1 MHSALWN
8 DMELGLASTLSIIDS
23 SITYAYMK
31 KAECQGDL
39 ESTEV
44 ANLDT
49 SANPRDVTLWMGKA
63 SLPLKYYANTG
74 VNKWLQQCIV
84 FCCYFAIFCFC
95 FCFQALEYKQV
106 VADLLRD
113 LRMFTQ

>member
-1 MHSALWN
+1 
-8 DMELGLASTLSIIDS
+8 MELGLASTLSIIDS

-49 SANPRDVTLWMGKA
+49 SANPRDVTL
-63 SLPLKYYANTG
+63 
-74 VNKWLQQCIV
+74 
-84 FCCYFAIFCFC
+84 
-95 FCFQALEYKQV
+95 
-106 VADLLRD
+106 
-113 LRMFTQ
+113 